1 MKRSIE
7 DTLSK
12 SVRCAVA
19 VFLSCTLPAGWCDE
33 GADVR
38 GPRYYRRVE
47 AGKPTLIECDVAVYG
62 GTPAGVTTAIQAA
75 RMGKKTVLLSF
86 NRHVGGITSGGLTA
100 TDIGNRAAIGGLA
113 LEFYAR
119 IGRIRNFRPSEAE
132 SLFRKMLDE
141 ASVPVLLERCLQ
153 SVEIQDGRLV
163 SATMETGETI
173 KADMF
178 VDTTYEGDLLAAANE
193 LGSDSPGCVAQEFF
207 PGLPGA
213 VGCSPDDEGVER
225 DAERGV
231 LDERRADR
239 AGPDR
244 DPAPV
249 DSHRHRQKGLDRR
262 LADVQQARRH
272 DLDHDRGRHAQPVG
286 QPEQQIAAEGELPAE
301 VVEQVDGHVQGEGG
315 SRIAGSPVER
325 IVRRDRR
332 VL

>member
-1 MKRSIE
+1 MMKRSIE

-86 NRHVGGITSGGLTA
+86 NRHVGGMTSGGLTA

-173 KADMF
+173 KADIF
-178 VDTTYEGDLLAAANE
+178 VDTTYEGDLLAAANVSYRVGRE
-193 LGSDSPGCVAQEFF
+193 PTGAYGESLAGQWQNVSWSNVYQFCRLPLSPYVE
-207 PGLPGA
+207 PGNPATGLLPEISPELPGK
-213 VGCSPDDEGVER
+213 V
-225 DAERGV
+225 
-231 LDERRADR
+231 
-239 AGPDR
+239 
-244 DPAPV
+244 
-249 DSHRHRQKGLDRR
+249 
-262 LADVQQARRH
+262 
-272 DLDHDRGRHAQPVG
+272 
-286 QPEQQIAAEGELPAE
+286 
-301 VVEQVDGHVQGEGG
+301 GEGDFNVQAYNFRMYLSDKEG
-315 SRIAGSPVER
+315 KIPFPKPAVTIPADTRC
-325 IVRRDRR
+325 
-332 VL
+332 